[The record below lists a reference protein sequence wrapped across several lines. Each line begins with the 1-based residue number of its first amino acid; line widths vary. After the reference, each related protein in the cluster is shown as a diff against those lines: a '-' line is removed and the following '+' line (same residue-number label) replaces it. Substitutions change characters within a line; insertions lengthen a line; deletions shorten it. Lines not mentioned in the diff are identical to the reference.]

1 MIVKER
7 QKPIKLYKLEALLR
21 RTSENHPKRALIKA
35 EYAKSKAGFAGEKA
49 FDYHLRNLPSKNYLI
64 LNDLRLAHEHT
75 FFQMDTLVLAPN
87 FFIIA
92 EVKNL
97 SGTLFFDTKYP
108 QLIRTSNGATKS
120 FPDPLL
126 QVKTQT
132 RKLTSWLNDHSISKV
147 PIKSNVVIS
156 SSNSTVKTAE
166 VPRNVFQ
173 TVTPAA
179 NFIYKVEEYEEIHQD
194 MHLSEKELK
203 KLAKLLIKCHVPID
217 QNILNLFDIQKN
229 EIIKGVFCPEC
240 GAIPM
245 KRHWGKWYCVKCRY
259 TCKDAHL
266 DAIKDYSLLLGTTI
280 QKNQFMHF
288 LKITSSSSSSKLI
301 TSLNTPFSGTTRNRT
316 YNITDFH
323 LK

>member
-49 FDYHLRNLPSKNYLI
+49 FDHHLRNLPSKNYLI

-75 FFQMDTLVLAPN
+75 FFQMDTLVLAHK

-108 QLIRTSNGATKS
+108 QLIRTSNGVEKT

-132 RKLTSWLNDHSISKV
+132 RKLQSWLKSHSIPEV

-156 SSNSTVKTAE
+156 SNSSKVRTAE

-179 NFIYKVEEYEEIHQD
+179 NFIYKVEEYEEIHKD

-203 KLAKLLIKCHVPID
+203 KLAKLLIKCHVPINQD
-217 QNILNLFDIQKN
+217 ILELFDVPKN
-229 EIIKGVFCPEC
+229 DIIKGVFCPEC
-240 GAIPM
+240 GAAPM
-245 KRHWGKWYCVKCRY
+245 KRHWGKWYCVKCRFIN
-259 TCKDAHL
+259 KNAHL

-280 QKNQFMHF
+280 HNQQFMNF
-288 LKITSSSSSSKLI
+288 LKISSTSSSSKLI
-301 TSLNTPFSGTTRNRT
+301 SSLNVPFSGTTRNRI
-316 YNITDFH
+316 YDITDFH